1 MVFLYTF
8 LLVVFYL
15 IAITKTHL
23 SISKQK
29 EMLFFTL
36 SFLVLCITLREGWPD
51 EAVYTIAFERA
62 PNLFDITFNEQPFGY
77 AEKGYL
83 YLASLVK
90 FIYNDSRFYL
100 FSMGALSMYLLYK
113 SLTKYCVLPL
123 LGLCDYIAR
132 FLLNRDF
139 IQMRSSLA
147 MLLIILA
154 IDNIY
159 KRRPLKYFAVVFLAY
174 QIHTMALIAVPLYFL
189 YKLPLNKKIVII
201 SIVSAFVLSQTF
213 AGAISGYVDSYSKDL
228 NYSAYTRGEK
238 NEAAL
243 GLANPMIYFQI
254 AILLY
259 FTFKEKAIKRLTPHY
274 KLLQMAY
281 LYSTLI
287 LILFCNY
294 TALSGRT
301 STMFATVEMFILPFI
316 GQSIPKKYHVVYY
329 FALVFVFI
337 YFFVSKY
344 QGTITMMEQ
353 G

>member
-1 MVFLYTF
+1 MAFLYTL

-15 IAITKTHL
+15 IAIAKTHL

-29 EMLFFTL
+29 KMLFFTL

-51 EAVYTIAFERA
+51 EGVYIIAFERA
-62 PNLFDITFNEQPFGY
+62 PNFFDITFNEKPFGY
-77 AEKGYL
+77 AEKGYF

-100 FSMGALSMYLLYK
+100 FSMGALSMHLLYK

-147 MLLIILA
+147 ILLIILA

-159 KRRPLKYFAVVFLAY
+159 KRKPLKYFAVVFLAY

-189 YKLPLNKKIVII
+189 YKLPLNKKIVLI
-201 SIVSAFVLSQTF
+201 SIVATFVLSQTF

-228 NYSAYTRGEK
+228 SYSVYTRGGYKE
-238 NEAAL
+238 ETL
-243 GLANPMIYFQI
+243 GLANPMIYFQL

-259 FTFKEKAIKRLTPHY
+259 FTFKEEAIKRLTPHY

-281 LYSTLI
+281 LYSTLT
-287 LILFCNY
+287 LIMFSNY

-316 GQSIPKKYHVVYY
+316 GQSISKKYRIIYY
-329 FALVFVFI
+329 FVLGFVFI

-344 QGTITMMEQ
+344 QAAITMMEQ